1 MKSLKTYCRE
11 KSGIVGL
18 MNPCVECVQYIFF
31 KGQNE
36 ETPNAHLVV
45 GVHGVH
51 IVKFERLHALMSLQ
65 AKLDSL
71 DDFEISTETLQ
82 YLSLKTKP

>member
-1 MKSLKTYCRE
+1 MCA
-11 KSGIVGL
+11 IF
-18 MNPCVECVQYIFF
+18 FF

-45 GVHGVH
+45 DVHGAH
-51 IVKFERLHALMSLQ
+51 IVKLGRLHALMSLQ

-71 DDFEISTETLQ
+71 DDFEISTETVQ